1 MSLLGEHRVGAIAS
15 HKAQRLLFEYVPDPK
30 TGPAVYGVFGL
41 VIAYIMVLAFAIVA
55 DLSVEKFEAIMNVA
69 AIAGFAILW
78 AAFWNSNRTASGH
91 PRRDPHHADLRKTT
105 NKAGS
110 PSMDHWGPPPIIG
123 SLSE

>member
-1 MSLLGEHRVGAIAS
+1 MGAIAS
-15 HKAQRLLFEYVPDPK
+15 HKAQRLPFEYVPDPK
-30 TGPAVYGVFGL
+30 TGPALYGVFGL
-41 VIAYIMVLAFAIVA
+41 VIAYIIMLAFAIVA

-91 PRRDPHHADLRKTT
+91 PRSDSHRTLSADLRKTT

-110 PSMDHWGPPPIIG
+110 PSMDHWGPPSIIG

>member
-1 MSLLGEHRVGAIAS
+1 MGATAS
-15 HKAQRLLFEYVPDPK
+15 HKAQRLPFEYVPDPK
-30 TGPAVYGVFGL
+30 TGPAAYGVVGL

-91 PRRDPHHADLRKTT
+91 PRSDSHPADLRKTT

-110 PSMDHWGPPPIIG
+110 PSMGHWGPPPIIG